1 MKKNGL
7 AAIRFSISFCA
18 ENLAINHLWRSVL
31 LEIDS
36 EQGPPLPS
44 NISEPFAYDLAT
56 LRLWALVVK
65 LHIFIQN
72 LAFSIQR

>member
-1 MKKNGL
+1 MKKIGL

-36 EQGPPLPS
+36 EQEPPLPMHS
-44 NISEPFAYDLAT
+44 SEPFASDLAT
-56 LRLWALVVK
+56 LSAGSQTS
-65 LHIFIQN
+65 HFH
-72 LAFSIQR
+72 

>member
-1 MKKNGL
+1 MKKIEL

-18 ENLAINHLWRSVL
+18 GNLAIDHLWRSVL

-56 LRLWALVVK
+56 LGAGSQTSHFHSKFGVFHTEV
-65 LHIFIQN
+65 N
-72 LAFSIQR
+72 